1 MCCVDTTAAAVCAC
15 PQAAQ
20 RRANSYQHVGASR
33 LPCSAYPGCI
43 NSCRYDPLV
52 TLSGL
57 LISKS
62 TNTNSAVLTSAMYDA
77 GQGSSVF
84 RGGRS
89 TAQQAVGARARAAFR
104 GSQRHGPTQRIARA
118 CGSASW
124 GARAELRRGRLGTD
138 LYVTCAGTEPH
149 VRHLYCTEPHRRSLL
164 RRAAPRLVCT
174 DPCQQGYAV
183 LHRAACLCRRAVR
196 EGSSVRCRTGLAPST
211 HQAGC

>member
-1 MCCVDTTAAAVCAC
+1 M
-15 PQAAQ
+15 
-20 RRANSYQHVGASR
+20 
-33 LPCSAYPGCI
+33 
-43 NSCRYDPLV
+43 
-52 TLSGL
+52 
-57 LISKS
+57 
-62 TNTNSAVLTSAMYDA
+62 
-77 GQGSSVF
+77 F

-89 TAQQAVGARARAAFR
+89 TSQQAVGARARAAFR
-104 GSQRHGPTQRIARA
+104 GSQRHGPTQRRARA

-196 EGSSVRCRTGLAPST
+196 EGPSVRCRTDLRPARTRQGVRGLPGRLSAACDGPKGLLMRQQYRYTSVET
-211 HQAGC
+211 M